1 MNKKQLLQQ
10 NESLMAGLNEKEQE
24 LQALHIRLQETAQ
37 QAADCRAQLEQVK
50 VRLQAL
56 LKENQA
62 LFEENQALRES
73 KAAPAENLEADN
85 GAAEGPAVELTDV
98 FPEANQAAAEETAE
112 DFPEEAV
119 EDSVN
124 DLTEDLAD
132 DLVAGAAEESPESPV
147 LEPPAETETEGF
159 RIPDFGQHDTDFE
172 HFFQE
177 EADFPAEAALT
188 DGETAGLQGPD
199 VPPAENAGEETDE
212 GPEEQPVED
221 VEIPAKGQPEKE
233 ADTVSVMPDPTDEI
247 DTETEAQAALE
258 QQAVTQDDCPL
269 AEQAAPD
276 PAPAP
281 LSAAEQQELQ
291 NYCARLIGRIALA
304 AARVIA
310 HCPESNGD
318 TAANLKGLALERS
331 EAFKAQALA
340 CLAEKGPK
348 ERVQSQLE
356 LLATDTENYLN
367 RLAD

>member
-37 QAADCRAQLEQVK
+37 QAVDCRAQLEQVK

-73 KAAPAENLEADN
+73 KAAPAENPEADS

-98 FPEANQAAAEETAE
+98 LPEDDQAAAEETAE
-112 DFPEEAV
+112 DLVEAAV
-119 EDSVN
+119 EDPVN
-124 DLTEDLAD
+124 DLAD
-132 DLVAGAAEESPESPV
+132 DLVEEAAEECPESPV
-147 LEPPAETETEGF
+147 LAPPAETETEGF

-172 HFFQE
+172 QFFQE
-177 EADFPAEAALT
+177 EADFPAEDAPVAE
-188 DGETAGLQGPD
+188 ETAGLQGPD

-212 GPEEQPVED
+212 GPEEQPVEE
-221 VEIPAKGQPEKE
+221 VEIPAESQPEV
-233 ADTVSVMPDPTDEI
+233 DTCPAPDPTDEI
-247 DTETEAQAALE
+247 DIETETQAALE
-258 QQAVTQDDCPL
+258 QQAVPQDDCPP